1 MPIFKF
7 VAVTGVALLGLLFAA
22 DAMLTPSGPL
32 FTNDTE
38 GLTRAE
44 PKQKQAKRSEPAE
57 AREAPRPRAPS
68 LLQVDAGKAEPAQD
82 ETVRYE
88 LPQPVLAAPVQAPA
102 QAPAPTVIAAPAPVA
117 APAPT
122 PALAPLPTAIEPTAL
137 VPVTPVDPAASAAMA
152 EAEGKTGAAKI
163 GAKVE
168 PAKNQAVKAEA
179 QRIKTTKVEAAK
191 ADPDKTDAAKLETVA
206 PAPQAPQQ
214 QAERP
219 RALAPVQ
226 AMPPQPAVAVPAA
239 APSPAVIETKPAPAP
254 VATAKVETG
263 GTEATGRAN
272 KREAAATETRQAA
285 PTQKAR
291 KPVVR
296 NHDRDSRYA
305 AYRSEGARD
314 HVPTVE
320 NGYAYGVRPG
330 SERREW
336 QRPWDG
342 DFSQH
347 RFRF

>member
-7 VAVTGVALLGLLFAA
+7 VAVTGVVLLGLLFVA

-44 PKQKQAKRSEPAE
+44 PKQKQAKRLEPAE

-68 LLQVDAGKAEPAQD
+68 LLQIDAEKAEPAQD

-88 LPQPVLAAPVQAPA
+88 LPQPVLAAPAQAPA
-102 QAPAPTVIAAPAPVA
+102 QLPAPAVIAAPAPVA
-117 APAPT
+117 ALVPTPA
-122 PALAPLPTAIEPTAL
+122 PALAPLPAAIEATAL
-137 VPVTPVDPAASAAMA
+137 IPVTPVDPAASAAMA
-152 EAEGKTGAAKI
+152 EAEAPKIAA
-163 GAKVE
+163 ATVE
-168 PAKNQAVKAEA
+168 PAKNQTAKTEA
-179 QRIKTTKVEAAK
+179 RQIKTAKVEAAKVEAAK
-191 ADPDKTDAAKLETVA
+191 AEPDKAEPDKAESAKLEVAA
-206 PAPQAPQQ
+206 PAPQAPKQ

-219 RALAPVQ
+219 RPL
-226 AMPPQPAVAVPAA
+226 
-239 APSPAVIETKPAPAP
+239 APAP

-263 GTEATGRAN
+263 STEAAGFGETRRAASNREGN
-272 KREAAATETRQAA
+272 KREVAATETRQAA
-285 PTQKAR
+285 PTQKVR

-296 NHDRDSRYA
+296 NHDRDRRYA
-305 AYRSEGARD
+305 AYRGGDARE

-330 SERREW
+330 SQRREW